1 MTHLDDGTLQ
11 AFLDD
16 ELPPAERAGV
26 AEHLLACEHCR
37 ASGEELTRANAL
49 FSQSVSLLD
58 VAPPATRPAGGTLGR
73 RARAGTSSFVKAAGL
88 VLAVAAAA
96 SAAVPGS
103 PVRAW
108 VSQVVGSSDRAPAD
122 NLEAPRPAPEATAPT
137 PAPVPAGVSI
147 RPAAGRI
154 LVSLSGRE
162 GTVIRLGPAAGDQ
175 ASISIIGAQRDP
187 IFRTA
192 PGRVEV
198 RNGVGGE
205 LRVWLPLSVEGAR
218 LEVDGTLYAETRGG
232 ALRLHVP
239 ADTAGGEIIWR

>member
-26 AEHLLACEHCR
+26 AEHLLACEHCK

-103 PVRAW
+103 PVREW
-108 VSQVVGSSDRAPAD
+108 VAQVVGSDRGPAD
-122 NLEAPRPAPEATAPT
+122 TPEATGPAPEATAPT

-147 RPAAGRI
+147 RPAAGRV
-154 LVSLSGRE
+154 LVSLSGLE

-175 ASISIIGAQRDP
+175 ASISIMGAQRDP
-187 IFRTA
+187 VFRTGS
-192 PGRVEV
+192 GRVEV

-232 ALRLHVP
+232 ALQLHVP
-239 ADTAGGEIIWR
+239 SDTAGGEIIWR